1 MRMTGVTGLAIVMAL
16 LMVNLA
22 FAESCEDYCDPGWYL
37 ILGGLTA
44 WDQFQDT
51 EEADIGTSLGFE
63 LRGGY
68 RVLKYFAAEGQIDF
82 LSGFRLRTGDPD
94 VGDLEID
101 GTVFTANAKGYL
113 PFERFQPYGLV
124 GLGGMYARVR
134 TAEAVG
140 TICSPG
146 FYGWWCSGVYGQLED
161 GADFVARLGGGFDI
175 FLTENIAIN
184 LDASYLLP
192 FDKLSELRYIS
203 FNWGAKFKF

>member
-22 FAESCEDYCDPGWYL
+22 FADSCEDYCDPGWYI
-37 ILGGLTA
+37 ILGGLTGFE
-44 WDQFQDT
+44 QFQDT
-51 EEADIGTSLGFE
+51 GEADIGTTLGFE

-68 RVLKYFAAEGQIDF
+68 RVLKYFAAEGEFDF
-82 LSGFRLRTGDPD
+82 LSGFRLRTNDPN
-94 VGDLEID
+94 VGDLEVD
-101 GTVFTANAKGYL
+101 GTVFTANVKGFL
-113 PFERFQPYGLV
+113 PFGRFQPYGLV

-140 TICSPG
+140 QTCTVGP
-146 FYGWWCSGVYGQLED
+146 YGWWCSGVYGRLED
-161 GADFVARLGGGFDI
+161 GADFVARLGGGFDV
-175 FLTENIAIN
+175 FVTEQIAIT

-192 FDKLSELRYIS
+192 FDRLEELRYIS